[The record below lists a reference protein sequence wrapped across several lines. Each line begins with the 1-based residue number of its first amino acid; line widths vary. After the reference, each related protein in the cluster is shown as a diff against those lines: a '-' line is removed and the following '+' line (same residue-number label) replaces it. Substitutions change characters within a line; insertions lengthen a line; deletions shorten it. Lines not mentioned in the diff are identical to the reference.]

1 MADLQIAKQRYEVD
15 EPADAKKKWVEA
27 HIAELKSRM
36 FGVKQALDKCEQE
49 IEDIRNGKMK
59 KLQYEMIMLGELLK
73 KYNEEL
79 NIVIIQ

>member
-1 MADLQIAKQRYEVD
+1 MADLAIAKQRYEVE
-15 EPADAKKKWVEA
+15 EPPDARKKWVEA

-36 FGVKQALDKCEQE
+36 FGVKQALDKCDQE

-73 KYNEEL
+73 RQNEEL
-79 NIVIIQ
+79 NVVIIQ